1 MQLEESL
8 MNSRIRVAKE
18 NTNEELLDYL
28 FKSATPSNLRRFQN
42 LELENYFK
50 KKINN
55 WRLKNL
61 EDQECQR

>member
-18 NTNEELLDYL
+18 NTNEELLEYL